1 MCGQTSEAVW
11 SLILKS
17 SQHMTKSSGICLREW
32 SNVSAVPIEKDHPV
46 ASDCTNDM
54 VNANQRSNGLHSV
67 YFDVQTISTQTSP

>member
-1 MCGQTSEAVW
+1 MVTDFKIQPAHDQIVR
-11 SLILKS
+11 K
-17 SQHMTKSSGICLREW
+17 CLREW

-67 YFDVQTISTQTSP
+67 YFDVQTLSTQTSP